1 MSLSS
6 ILKEPLFHFLL
17 IGLAIFAYFE
27 ATSEPQEKETF
38 NDIVIS
44 SQTLERIGERF
55 EATWKRPPSPQ
66 ERNALLEDFLREEIF
81 VREALALGMDR
92 NDPVIRKRLRQK
104 MEFLTDAAAAT
115 AFPSDDALLDHYAK
129 HQEVFRIDGR
139 IAFSH
144 VFLGP
149 KKNSET
155 TASVLSALIG
165 GADPNTLGDRILI
178 PPSFP
183 LSPVDSIDGTFGVG
197 FYSAIDRLQG
207 SAWEGPVRS
216 GYGYH
221 LIYVH
226 AREEAY
232 IPALEDVRDKVY
244 RHWLAAETVALQD
257 AYFERLKENYNIS
270 LPDQSAP

>member
-1 MSLSS
+1 
-6 ILKEPLFHFLL
+6 
-17 IGLAIFAYFE
+17 
-27 ATSEPQEKETF
+27 
-38 NDIVIS
+38 
-44 SQTLERIGERF
+44 
-55 EATWKRPPSPQ
+55 
-66 ERNALLEDFLREEIF
+66 LLEDFLREEIF

-104 MEFLTDAAAAT
+104 MEFLADAAAAT
-115 AFPSDDALLDHYAK
+115 ASPSDDALLDHYAK

-149 KKNSET
+149 NRNAET
-155 TASVLSALIG
+155 TASIQSALIG

-183 LSPVDSIDGTFGVG
+183 LSPVESIDGTFGVG
-197 FYSAIDRLQG
+197 FYGAIDQLQG

-232 IPALEDVRDKVY
+232 IPALKAVKDKVY
-244 RHWLAAETVALQD
+244 RHWLAAETVSLQD